1 MKKVKSLSFESHLW
15 CLATTACMILAAVGC
30 KEKTRLEVSPV
41 SGRVEYQGQGVPKA
55 TVIFHPEGDA
65 PEGAK
70 RLRPFGYADDGGNF
84 AMKTYV
90 TGDGAPP
97 GKYRV
102 SIIAASPPNPSQPTK
117 DGPVGET
124 SPVTGPQIP
133 GAITKKY
140 GNVETSGIT
149 VEIKEQENKLEP
161 FQLQ

>member
-1 MKKVKSLSFESHLW
+1 M
-15 CLATTACMILAAVGC
+15 
-30 KEKTRLEVSPV
+30 

-70 RLRPFGYADDGGNF
+70 RLRPFGYADDAGNF
-84 AMKTYV
+84 DMKTYV

-102 SIIAASPPNPSQPTK
+102 SITAASVANPNQPSK
-117 DGPVGET
+117 DGPVNGT
-124 SPVTGPQIP
+124 TPVTGPQIP
-133 GAITKKY
+133 ASITEKY
-140 GNVETSGIT
+140 GNVETAGIT
-149 VEIKEQENKLEP
+149 VEIKEQDNKLEP